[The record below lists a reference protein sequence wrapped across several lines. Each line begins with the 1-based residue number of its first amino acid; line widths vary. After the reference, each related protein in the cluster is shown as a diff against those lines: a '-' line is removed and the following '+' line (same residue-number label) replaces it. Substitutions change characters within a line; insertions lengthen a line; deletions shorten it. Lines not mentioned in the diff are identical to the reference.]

1 MPGRHRP
8 SGLFGSR
15 AVRLPMIIIGALS
28 LIGLA
33 TIVLR
38 AVNADAEGCSAGG
51 IRLTVAADPA
61 IAPAIAEIGTAWTA
75 THPTVEG
82 DCVRVDVTAKP
93 SYEMSAS
100 LGTWAGGMIDVASK
114 PFPTPSDADL
124 PLVWIPES
132 SYWLGRVRVVD
143 REMFDANTITSVAS
157 SPIVLAVPEEL
168 ARGMEKELG
177 QGVDAAL
184 INKLALDPK
193 GPKLKLGLV
202 EPRRDTAGMIGAMA
216 LADAVVASQK
226 DLPKL
231 VKVYRSLAGTFLD
244 TEAAWKAMGSQTVTG
259 MPVSEQALLAYNA
272 GGKTAPVAAV
282 PLADAPTLDFP
293 YAARAHQ
300 PVKITAAAAA
310 FRTALIGSQYRS
322 ILAQHRLRLP
332 DGSTSAGFPTGH
344 GVTGS
349 PIHVQALTDM
359 NKIRGALT
367 VWNAARTPSRIVA
380 MVDATQSMSVLLGA
394 KPRMQVMREAA
405 LTGLALFSEDSQLGL
420 WAYAGPGSRNLVPL
434 NDVGPANSTQRAMLA
449 AAMNQATPAP
459 TDICPLYQSIVEG
472 YKKLL
477 DGYNFQMRNT
487 LVVFTDGQDSS
498 GQELR
503 FVQKELELLADVTRP
518 IRVVLLGLGPDI
530 NLEQLQGIAET
541 TGGAAFQVNSPDEMQ
556 AIFLMALLS

>member
-1 MPGRHRP
+1 
-8 SGLFGSR
+8 
-15 AVRLPMIIIGALS
+15 VRLPLIIIGALS
-28 LIGLA
+28 LIGLG
-33 TIVLR
+33 TIALR
-38 AVNADAEGCSAGG
+38 AVNADADGCSSGG
-51 IRLTVAADPA
+51 IRLTVVADPA
-61 IAPAIAEIGTAWTA
+61 IAPAITEIAAAWTA

-82 DCVRVDVTAKP
+82 DCVRVEVAAKP

-100 LGTWAGGMIDVASK
+100 LGTWAGGLIDVASK

-132 SYWLGRVRVVD
+132 SYWLGRVRAVD
-143 REMFDANTITSVAS
+143 REMFDATTVTSVAS
-157 SPIVLAVPEEL
+157 SPIVLALPEEI
-168 ARGMEKELG
+168 ARGMEKEIG

-202 EPRRDTAGMIGAMA
+202 EPRRDTAGMVGAMV
-216 LADAVVASQK
+216 LSDAVVASQK

-244 TEAAWKAMGSQTVTG
+244 TDAGWQAIGAQSVGG
-259 MPVSEQALLAYNA
+259 LPVSEQALLTYNA

-282 PLADAPTLDFP
+282 PLSDAPTLDFP

-300 PVKITAAAAA
+300 PLKITAAVAA
-310 FRTALIGSQYRS
+310 FRNALSSTQYKS
-322 ILAQHRLRLP
+322 VFAQHRLRAP
-332 DGSTSAGFPTGH
+332 DGTASSGFPTGH
-344 GVTGS
+344 GVTTAT
-349 PIHVQALTDM
+349 IHVQALTDM
-359 NKIRGALT
+359 NKVRGALT

-380 MVDATQSMSVLLGA
+380 MVDATASMASLLGT

-420 WAYAGPGSRNLVPL
+420 WAFAGPGNRNLVPL
-434 NDVGPANSTQRAMLA
+434 NDVGPPNSNQRAMLA
-449 AAMNQATPAP
+449 TAMNQAAPLP
-459 TDICPLYQSIVEG
+459 TDICPLYQSIVDG
-472 YKKLL
+472 YKTLL
-477 DGYNFQMRNT
+477 NGYNYQMRNT

-503 FVQKELELLADVTRP
+503 AVQRQLELLADVTRP
-518 IRVVLLGLGPDI
+518 VRVVLLGIGPDI
-530 NLEQLQGIAET
+530 DLAQLKGIADT